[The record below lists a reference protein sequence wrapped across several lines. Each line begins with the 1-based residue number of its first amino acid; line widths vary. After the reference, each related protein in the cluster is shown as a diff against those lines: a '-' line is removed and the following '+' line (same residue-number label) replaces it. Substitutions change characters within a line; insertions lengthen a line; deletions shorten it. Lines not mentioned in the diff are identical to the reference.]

1 MKSLIYIII
10 FFFAF
15 SGTNSNSS
23 NIIKFECEYDPNLI
37 EKKQKNVNFNNKQKL
52 DLKEICR
59 KFKCKDVVEVNVEKA
74 ITGDKNKYRLRNSWF
89 NHQGIMIDD
98 FIMTKNNVTIN
109 TFVSQAYYL
118 ESYKINRSTGKTK
131 RTFYKFDYYEILE
144 DINKI
149 EMFRS
154 QHEYVFEVSKRGEA
168 LLLAT
173 KLSGQLIGN
182 PKNKVTISP
191 GMILIFLG
199 SQEQLNRIRVHLKE
213 VLVKTT

>member
-1 MKSLIYIII
+1 MKSLIYTII

-37 EKKQKNVNFNNKQKL
+37 EKKQKNVNFNKKQKL
-52 DLKEICR
+52 DLKEICKR
-59 KFKCKDVVEVNVEKA
+59 FKCKDVVEVNVEKA

-98 FIMTKNNVTIN
+98 FIMTKNSVTIN

-149 EMFRS
+149 ESETNKKITLYNENGKISLKTITLFNLKP
-154 QHEYVFEVSKRGEA
+154 QKKIIFEGKCMEG
-168 LLLAT
+168 
-173 KLSGQLIGN
+173 IG
-182 PKNKVTISP
+182 V
-191 GMILIFLG
+191 
-199 SQEQLNRIRVHLKE
+199 
-213 VLVKTT
+213 

>member
-15 SGTNSNSS
+15 YGTNSNSS

-52 DLKEICR
+52 DLKEICK
-59 KFKCKDVVEVNVEKA
+59 KFKCKDVVEVNLEKP

-98 FIMTKNNVTIN
+98 FIMTKDSVTIN

-149 EMFRS
+149 ESETNKKITLYNENGKISLKTITLFNLKP
-154 QHEYVFEVSKRGEA
+154 QKKIIFEGKCMEG
-168 LLLAT
+168 
-173 KLSGQLIGN
+173 IG
-182 PKNKVTISP
+182 V
-191 GMILIFLG
+191 
-199 SQEQLNRIRVHLKE
+199 
-213 VLVKTT
+213 

>member
-10 FFFAF
+10 FFLAF
-15 SGTNSNSS
+15 YGTNSKSS

-52 DLKEICR
+52 DLKEICK

-98 FIMTKNNVTIN
+98 FIMTKDSVTIN

-118 ESYKINRSTGKTK
+118 ESYKINRSTGNTK

-149 EMFRS
+149 ESETNKKITLYNKNGKISLKTITLFNLKP
-154 QHEYVFEVSKRGEA
+154 QKKIIFEGKCMEG
-168 LLLAT
+168 
-173 KLSGQLIGN
+173 IG
-182 PKNKVTISP
+182 V
-191 GMILIFLG
+191 
-199 SQEQLNRIRVHLKE
+199 
-213 VLVKTT
+213 

>member
-15 SGTNSNSS
+15 YGTNSNSS
-23 NIIKFECEYDPNLI
+23 NIMKFECEYDPNLI
-37 EKKQKNVNFNNKQKL
+37 EKKQKNVNFNKKQKL
-52 DLKEICR
+52 DLKEICK

-89 NHQGIMIDD
+89 NHQGIMIDN
-98 FIMTKNNVTIN
+98 FILTKDSVTIN

-149 EMFRS
+149 ESETNKKITLYNENGKISLKTITLFNLKP
-154 QHEYVFEVSKRGEA
+154 QKKIIFEGKCMEG
-168 LLLAT
+168 
-173 KLSGQLIGN
+173 IG
-182 PKNKVTISP
+182 
-191 GMILIFLG
+191 L
-199 SQEQLNRIRVHLKE
+199 
-213 VLVKTT
+213 

>member
-15 SGTNSNSS
+15 YGTNSKSS

-37 EKKQKNVNFNNKQKL
+37 EKKQKNVNFNKKQKL
-52 DLKEICR
+52 DLKEICK

-98 FIMTKNNVTIN
+98 FIMTKDSVTIN

-149 EMFRS
+149 ESETNKKITLYNENGKISLKTITLFNLKP
-154 QHEYVFEVSKRGEA
+154 QKKIIFEGKCMEG
-168 LLLAT
+168 
-173 KLSGQLIGN
+173 IG
-182 PKNKVTISP
+182 V
-191 GMILIFLG
+191 
-199 SQEQLNRIRVHLKE
+199 
-213 VLVKTT
+213 

>member
-15 SGTNSNSS
+15 YGTNSNSS

-37 EKKQKNVNFNNKQKL
+37 EKKQKNVNFNKKQKL
-52 DLKEICR
+52 DLKEICK

-98 FIMTKNNVTIN
+98 FIMTKDSVTIN

-149 EMFRS
+149 ESETNKKITLYNENGKISLKTITLFNLKP
-154 QHEYVFEVSKRGEA
+154 QKKIIFEGKCLEG
-168 LLLAT
+168 
-173 KLSGQLIGN
+173 IG
-182 PKNKVTISP
+182 V
-191 GMILIFLG
+191 
-199 SQEQLNRIRVHLKE
+199 
-213 VLVKTT
+213 

>member
-15 SGTNSNSS
+15 YGTNSNSS

-52 DLKEICR
+52 DLKEICKR
-59 KFKCKDVVEVNVEKA
+59 FKCKDVVEVNVEKA

-98 FIMTKNNVTIN
+98 FIMTKDSVTIN

-118 ESYKINRSTGKTK
+118 ESYKINRSTGNTK

-149 EMFRS
+149 ESETNKKITLYNENGKISLKTITLFNLKP
-154 QHEYVFEVSKRGEA
+154 QKKIIFEGKCMEG
-168 LLLAT
+168 
-173 KLSGQLIGN
+173 IG
-182 PKNKVTISP
+182 V
-191 GMILIFLG
+191 
-199 SQEQLNRIRVHLKE
+199 
-213 VLVKTT
+213 

>member
-1 MKSLIYIII
+1 VKSLIYIII

-15 SGTNSNSS
+15 YGTNSNSS

-52 DLKEICR
+52 DLKEICK
-59 KFKCKDVVEVNVEKA
+59 KFKCKDVVEVNVEKT

-98 FIMTKNNVTIN
+98 FIMTNDSVTIN

-118 ESYKINRSTGKTK
+118 ESYKINRSNGKTK
-131 RTFYKFDYYEILE
+131 RIFYKFDYYEILE

-149 EMFRS
+149 ESETNKKITLYNENGKISLKTITLFNLKP
-154 QHEYVFEVSKRGEA
+154 QKKIIFEGKCMEG
-168 LLLAT
+168 
-173 KLSGQLIGN
+173 IG
-182 PKNKVTISP
+182 V
-191 GMILIFLG
+191 
-199 SQEQLNRIRVHLKE
+199 
-213 VLVKTT
+213 

>member
-15 SGTNSNSS
+15 YGTNSNSS

-37 EKKQKNVNFNNKQKL
+37 EKKQKNVNFNKKQKL
-52 DLKEICR
+52 DLKEICK

-98 FIMTKNNVTIN
+98 FIMTKDSVTIN

-149 EMFRS
+149 ESETNKKITLYNENGKISLKTITLFNLKP
-154 QHEYVFEVSKRGEA
+154 QKKIIFEGKCMEG
-168 LLLAT
+168 
-173 KLSGQLIGN
+173 IG
-182 PKNKVTISP
+182 V
-191 GMILIFLG
+191 
-199 SQEQLNRIRVHLKE
+199 
-213 VLVKTT
+213 

>member
-15 SGTNSNSS
+15 YGTNSNSS

-37 EKKQKNVNFNNKQKL
+37 EKKQKNVNFNKKQKL
-52 DLKEICR
+52 DLKEICK

-89 NHQGIMIDD
+89 NHQGIMIDN
-98 FIMTKNNVTIN
+98 FILTKDSVTIN

-118 ESYKINRSTGKTK
+118 ESYKINRSNGKTK
-131 RTFYKFDYYEILE
+131 RIFYKFDYYEILE

-149 EMFRS
+149 ESETNKKITLYNENGKISLKTITLFNLKP
-154 QHEYVFEVSKRGEA
+154 QKKIIFEGKCMEG
-168 LLLAT
+168 
-173 KLSGQLIGN
+173 IG
-182 PKNKVTISP
+182 
-191 GMILIFLG
+191 L
-199 SQEQLNRIRVHLKE
+199 
-213 VLVKTT
+213 

>member
-15 SGTNSNSS
+15 YGTNSKSS

-37 EKKQKNVNFNNKQKL
+37 EKKQKNVNFNKKQKL
-52 DLKEICR
+52 DLKEICKR
-59 KFKCKDVVEVNVEKA
+59 FKCKDVVEVNVEKA

-98 FIMTKNNVTIN
+98 FIMTKNSVTIN

-149 EMFRS
+149 ESETNKKITLYNENGKISLKTITLFNLKP
-154 QHEYVFEVSKRGEA
+154 QKKIIFEGKCMEG
-168 LLLAT
+168 
-173 KLSGQLIGN
+173 IG
-182 PKNKVTISP
+182 V
-191 GMILIFLG
+191 
-199 SQEQLNRIRVHLKE
+199 
-213 VLVKTT
+213 

>member
-37 EKKQKNVNFNNKQKL
+37 EKEQKNVNFNNKQKL
-52 DLKEICR
+52 DLKEICK

-98 FIMTKNNVTIN
+98 FIMTKDSVTIN

-118 ESYKINRSTGKTK
+118 ESYKINRSNGKTK

-149 EMFRS
+149 ESETNKKITLYNENGKISLKTITLFNLKP
-154 QHEYVFEVSKRGEA
+154 QKKIIFEGKCMEG
-168 LLLAT
+168 
-173 KLSGQLIGN
+173 IG
-182 PKNKVTISP
+182 V
-191 GMILIFLG
+191 
-199 SQEQLNRIRVHLKE
+199 
-213 VLVKTT
+213 

>member
-1 MKSLIYIII
+1 MKSLIYTII

-37 EKKQKNVNFNNKQKL
+37 EKKQKNVNFNKKQKL
-52 DLKEICR
+52 DLKEICK

-89 NHQGIMIDD
+89 NHQGILIDD
-98 FIMTKNNVTIN
+98 FIMTKNSVTIN

-149 EMFRS
+149 ESETNKKITLYNENGKISLKTITLFNLKP
-154 QHEYVFEVSKRGEA
+154 QKKIIFEGKCMEG
-168 LLLAT
+168 
-173 KLSGQLIGN
+173 IG
-182 PKNKVTISP
+182 V
-191 GMILIFLG
+191 
-199 SQEQLNRIRVHLKE
+199 
-213 VLVKTT
+213 

>member
-1 MKSLIYIII
+1 MKSLIYTII

-37 EKKQKNVNFNNKQKL
+37 EKKQKNVNFNKKQKL
-52 DLKEICR
+52 DLKEICKR
-59 KFKCKDVVEVNVEKA
+59 FKCKDVVEVNVEKA

-98 FIMTKNNVTIN
+98 FIMTKNSVTIN

-149 EMFRS
+149 ESETNQKITLYNENGKISLKTITLFNLKP
-154 QHEYVFEVSKRGEA
+154 QKKIIFEGKCMEG
-168 LLLAT
+168 
-173 KLSGQLIGN
+173 IG
-182 PKNKVTISP
+182 V
-191 GMILIFLG
+191 
-199 SQEQLNRIRVHLKE
+199 
-213 VLVKTT
+213 

>member
-1 MKSLIYIII
+1 VKSLIYIII

-15 SGTNSNSS
+15 YGTNSNSS

-37 EKKQKNVNFNNKQKL
+37 EKKQKNVNFNKKQKL
-52 DLKEICR
+52 DLKEICK

-98 FIMTKNNVTIN
+98 FIMTKDSVTIN

-149 EMFRS
+149 ESETNKKITLYNENGKISLKTITLFNLKP
-154 QHEYVFEVSKRGEA
+154 QKKIIFEGKCMEG
-168 LLLAT
+168 
-173 KLSGQLIGN
+173 IG
-182 PKNKVTISP
+182 V
-191 GMILIFLG
+191 
-199 SQEQLNRIRVHLKE
+199 
-213 VLVKTT
+213 